1 MNFEFIKMPLQRKT
15 TLACLLLLLI
25 DFVVYLKTLAPAVQF
40 IDSGELAVVCQTLGI
55 AHPTG
60 YPLYT
65 LLGRLFTLLP
75 LNDTIFRVNLF
86 SLLSVC
92 LANLFLFL
100 IILKV
105 LGCRSNV
112 SLWTG
117 FLTSLVFSFTPT
129 WWGMATSNEVYGL
142 NILSACLIIYIIQI
156 WREKHRKMGGMNVL
170 YILAFVYGLSFGNHM
185 MTILLLPA
193 IVFLLLVYEKKI
205 LFSTEKIF
213 PCVFFFVLGLS
224 IYLYLPIR
232 SAQNPVLD
240 WGNPENWPAF
250 IRHVSGWQ
258 YKAWM
263 FSNSL
268 DQLFLNLNKFVKL
281 FFNNF
286 PLYFLPFTLLGIWRF
301 IDKNRR
307 FLIFLLI
314 LFLSTLFYAINYSIP
329 DIDSYFLGC
338 ILVNVI
344 LVGSG
349 FFFIFENLQKVKLHR
364 FVTSGILFLFIF
376 FPLILL
382 SVNYFEQDRSRNHLA
397 YDLNSNILRSAQK
410 DGLILTQLWG
420 HYSPWLYLRYVELKR
435 PDLIVISRDLSFY
448 SWYADYVQRH
458 YPQIYKNSKD
468 LIEEYK
474 REVSTFENGES
485 YNAETISMKYL
496 DLLNGYLLRNMDSRP
511 IYENLVGEQDVGAM
525 LVKIPEGLV
534 YSLKD
539 SLEYYPYDFPNFQ
552 LRGVLDQTIYKD
564 ERTRLFLLLYSIMIQ
579 ERIKYLHQFGMRDDA
594 QALSEKY
601 RGILQK

>member
-1 MNFEFIKMPLQRKT
+1 MNFEFIKMSFQRKT
-15 TLACLLLLLI
+15 AFACLLLILI
-25 DFVVYLKTLAPAVQF
+25 DCVVYLKTLAPAVQF

-75 LNDTIFRVNLF
+75 FKDTIFRVNLF

-105 LGCRSNV
+105 LGSK
-112 SLWTG
+112 SHASFWTG

-142 NILSACLIIYIIQI
+142 NILSACLIIYMIQI
-156 WREKHRKMGGMNVL
+156 WREKHRKAGGVNIL
-170 YILAFVYGLSFGNHM
+170 YLLAFVYGLSFGNHM
-185 MTILLLPA
+185 MMVLLLPA
-193 IVFLLLVYEKKI
+193 VIYMLLAYDKKT
-205 LFSTEKIF
+205 LFSAEKLL
-213 PCVFFFVLGLS
+213 PCVLFFVLGLS

-240 WGNPENWPAF
+240 WGNPENWSAF
-250 IRHVSGWQ
+250 KRHVSGWQ
-258 YKAWM
+258 YKVWM
-263 FSNSL
+263 FSNSF
-268 DQLFLNLNKFVKL
+268 DQLFLNLNKFAKL
-281 FFNNF
+281 FFKNF
-286 PLYFLPFTLLGIWRF
+286 PLYFFPFTLLGIWRF
-301 IDKNRR
+301 IDKDRR

-314 LFLSTLFYAINYSIP
+314 LFLSTLIYAINYSIP

-338 ILVNVI
+338 ILVNAI

-349 FFFIFENLQKVKLHR
+349 FCFIFENLQKVKIHK
-364 FVTSGILFLFIF
+364 FITAGILFLFIF

-382 SVNYFEQDRSRNHLA
+382 KVNYFEQDKSRNNLA
-397 YDLNSNILRSAQK
+397 YDLNSNILRSAKK

-420 HYSPWLYLRYVELKR
+420 HYSPWLYLRYVEYKR

-448 SWYADYVQRH
+448 SWYADYVQQN
-458 YPQIYKNSKD
+458 YPHIYKNSED

-485 YNAETISMKYL
+485 YNLETISMKYL
-496 DLLNGYLLRNMDSRP
+496 DLLNGYLLRNIDSRP
-511 IYENLVGEQDVGAM
+511 IYENLVGEQEAGAM

-539 SLEYYPYDFPNFQ
+539 SLKYYPYDFPNFQ
-552 LRGVLDQTIYKD
+552 LRGVLDETIYKD

-579 ERIKYLHQFGMRDDA
+579 ERIKYLQQFGMVNDA
-594 QALSEKY
+594 QALSDKY
-601 RGILQK
+601 QRILLK